1 MMSPI
6 RGTIACFKYGQRH
19 PVPCV
24 RVVPCVIDANQQRH
38 HVRLQ
43 CDQIRFDSCE
53 QMLRFVAA
61 DAAVPEREI
70 NIRVLRAQKLG
81 GVIGIASTKI
91 QRIFADAVGIRNA
104 VTLKQ
109 QLTGFHVHSSSRSE
123 LRKWFQAA
131 ASVCGHK

>member
-1 MMSPI
+1 
-6 RGTIACFKYGQRH
+6 
-19 PVPCV
+19 
-24 RVVPCVIDANQQRH
+24 
-38 HVRLQ
+38 
-43 CDQIRFDSCE
+43 
-53 QMLRFVAA
+53 MLRFVAA

-109 QLTGFHVHSSSRSE
+109 QLSGFHVHSSSRSE